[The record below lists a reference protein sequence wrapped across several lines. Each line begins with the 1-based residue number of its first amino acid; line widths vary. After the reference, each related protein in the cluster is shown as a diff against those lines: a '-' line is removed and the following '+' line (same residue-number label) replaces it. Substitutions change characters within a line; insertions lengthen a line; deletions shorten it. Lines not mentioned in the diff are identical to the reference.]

1 MDEQEFKSIIEY
13 VLGETDN
20 TLQNLCLLD
29 RGTNRSYKNDSFK
42 EKRRKIIEREKQG
55 IFIPICTKNVF
66 MKFYSRELMDLELWN
81 ENRDRIPYFNSIMKH
96 CTQFP
101 NSNNNQ

>member
-55 IFIPICTKNVF
+55 IFVPTCTKNVF
-66 MKFYSRELMDLELWN
+66 MKFYSEKLIDLELWN
-81 ENRDRIPYFNSIMKH
+81 ETRDRIPYFNSINETLHSISSTKL
-96 CTQFP
+96 
-101 NSNNNQ
+101 